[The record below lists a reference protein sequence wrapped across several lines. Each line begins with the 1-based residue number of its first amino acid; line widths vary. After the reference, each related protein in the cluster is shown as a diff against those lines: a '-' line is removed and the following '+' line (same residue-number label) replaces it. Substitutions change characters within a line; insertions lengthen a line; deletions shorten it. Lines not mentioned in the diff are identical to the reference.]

1 MEWGVMQ
8 VCRMGVEAAC
18 GLLEVA
24 WSSGQMAAVEAA
36 LLPLQ
41 TLSSNS
47 SLDQRGPP
55 VSSPCQQ
62 QVRNVLTE
70 FGVKQPQLRET
81 AHIFSQAHTWQ
92 FGARLLP
99 GKASSTC

>member
-1 MEWGVMQ
+1 
-8 VCRMGVEAAC
+8 MGVEAAC

-24 WSSGQMAAVEAA
+24 WRGGLVAAVEAA

-41 TLSSNS
+41 TLSNSS

-62 QVRNVLTE
+62 QVSY
-70 FGVKQPQLRET
+70 FIYQC
-81 AHIFSQAHTWQ
+81 IFYIVCILFHSFHS
-92 FGARLLP
+92 LLY
-99 GKASSTC
+99 